1 LLLLGASLAGA
12 NNVAV
17 QLQLERIQQTVAKLA
32 VEQLEK
38 RAVNLGE
45 AETAELEADV
55 GEEALEEIV

>member
-1 LLLLGASLAGA
+1 LAGA